1 MILKRSVTPFF
12 CDGRV
17 YARAHVWTDLGYSSK
32 SFATPA
38 EASTWVPQQSQGDQE
53 MTDHKCPRC
62 GMELKVVEV
71 RVPVYDTIH
80 VPGTQVPK
88 TAIKHYEVREEVADC
103 VRCTGSY

>member
-1 MILKRSVTPFF
+1 
-12 CDGRV
+12 
-17 YARAHVWTDLGYSSK
+17 
-32 SFATPA
+32 
-38 EASTWVPQQSQGDQE
+38 

-62 GMELKVVEV
+62 GTELKVVEV

-103 VRCTGSY
+103 VRCTGSYRFSLAYPINIWLIGFQEVTARIAPHEKALKCLTSFP